1 MFLSAD
7 TQLDLSSMI
16 PSMQN
21 NETHF
26 MFES

>member
-1 MFLSAD
+1 MFFSAD
-7 TQLDLSSMI
+7 TQLDLSSVI

-21 NETHF
+21 NETYF